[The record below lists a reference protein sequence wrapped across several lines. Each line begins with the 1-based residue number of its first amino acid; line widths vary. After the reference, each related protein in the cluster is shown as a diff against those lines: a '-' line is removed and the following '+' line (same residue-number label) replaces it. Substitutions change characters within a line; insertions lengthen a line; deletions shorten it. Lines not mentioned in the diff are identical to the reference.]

1 MHHSIPQ
8 DDLLGV
14 TALLLTCSYKG
25 AEFVRVGYYVNIEYT
40 DPELAEADIKPN
52 PPIISQLQRSIMA
65 DHPRVTRFPHD
76 FDKEPAALPEVGLGL
91 GACSSCLHRDLHSNL
106 ASMHTIEVFHTVHA

>member
-1 MHHSIPQ
+1 M

-40 DPELAEADIKPN
+40 DPELAAAEVKPT
-52 PPIISQLQRSIMA
+52 PPIISKLQRSIMA

-76 FDKEPAALPEVGLGL
+76 FDKEPEAMPEVCRCLSQMHAGLER
-91 GACSSCLHRDLHSNL
+91 SD
-106 ASMHTIEVFHTVHA
+106 